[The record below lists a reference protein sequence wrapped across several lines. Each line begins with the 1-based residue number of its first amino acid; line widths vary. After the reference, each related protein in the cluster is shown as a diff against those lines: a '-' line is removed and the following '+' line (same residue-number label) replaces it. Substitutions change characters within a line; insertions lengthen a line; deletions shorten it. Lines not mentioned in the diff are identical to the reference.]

1 MTEENTKLR
10 QQIDIQEDIVTVN
23 NTEIDKLKKKI
34 RRYLA
39 SGWWFSPESSGFLH
53 QKN

>member
-1 MTEENTKLR
+1 
-10 QQIDIQEDIVTVN
+10 
-23 NTEIDKLKKKI
+23 LKKKI

-53 QKN
+53 QKNWSQQYN